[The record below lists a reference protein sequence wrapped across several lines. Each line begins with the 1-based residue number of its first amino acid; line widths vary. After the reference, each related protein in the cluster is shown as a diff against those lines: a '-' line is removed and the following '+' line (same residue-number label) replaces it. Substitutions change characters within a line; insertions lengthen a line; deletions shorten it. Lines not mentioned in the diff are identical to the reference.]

1 MSTPHSPRGSRP
13 SSPTSKAASPEQVSR
28 PNAEQAVLVPSDAG
42 SLRLVEGVD
51 GTDTTDT
58 CHADKNPLPFAPPCL
73 KHGDVVISQTPN
85 ILLYL
90 ATHISAP
97 VDLDSSGAEGAE
109 PAKKKAKASAASVDD
124 PATFHANELA
134 LTILDLN
141 NEAHDT
147 HHPVSVGS
155 YYEVSHHIL
164 SLYWVL

>member
-1 MSTPHSPRGSRP
+1 M
-13 SSPTSKAASPEQVSR
+13 
-28 PNAEQAVLVPSDAG
+28 
-42 SLRLVEGVD
+42 
-51 GTDTTDT
+51 
-58 CHADKNPLPFAPPCL
+58 

-90 ATHISAP
+90 ATRISAP
-97 VDLDSSGAEGAE
+97 VDLDSGGAEGGE

-141 NEAHDT
+141 DEAHDT

-155 YYEVSHHIL
+155 YYEVSRHIL
-164 SLYWVL
+164 TPYRSL

>member
-1 MSTPHSPRGSRP
+1 MGVART
-13 SSPTSKAASPEQVSR
+13 
-28 PNAEQAVLVPSDAG
+28 DAMKP
-42 SLRLVEGVD
+42 
-51 GTDTTDT
+51 
-58 CHADKNPLPFAPPCL
+58 CHTDKNPLPFAPPCL

-90 ATHISAP
+90 ATRISAP
-97 VDLDSSGAEGAE
+97 VDLDSGGAEGGE

-124 PATFHANELA
+124 PATFHANELT

-155 YYEVSHHIL
+155 YYEVSDL
-164 SLYWVL
+164 SFRPY